1 MTGPNA
7 LHNIIMGFQLFEI
20 AMNLCALFFLLVR
33 RNEFQQRLLIFMA
46 FGTAV
51 YNLALLSEIVPY
63 TSFETIFFAK
73 CVQTVAVGMFQIPFL
88 IFCSQYIGRTI
99 KRYVLR
105 TIMVVY
111 GIISAVQFL
120 GPDSTLYYRSVRFVD
135 DDVFPHIEV
144 ELGIFGIAFWVL
156 MVFGPIIIELSILIY
171 GLIHEKDQH
180 TRRSELQF
188 IVQVSLSVAVF
199 FFALPL
205 IDATGYNPFMLVAGL
220 ALCAKIFLSWRKRGL
235 DVVAMVAR
243 TSLEALGQPI
253 IILDSH
259 DRIIYYNNR
268 AKEIVD
274 IVDLY
279 VGRHIREFSGFAM
292 RKGYAVAEHEFV
304 KDDMVYHSEWTDI
317 LDVDNE
323 KVGTTILFVDITAE
337 RLAVEEMK
345 RKKIEAD
352 KANEAKSIFLANMSH
367 EIRTPMNAII
377 GMSELIIEESR
388 GRKVYNMAV
397 QIKKAAR
404 NLLSIIN
411 NILDYSKMEAD
422 KMELVEDE
430 YFLDEMVEDTFN
442 LISIPAMERGL
453 QVNLYMDDSLPCKLY
468 GDDGKIS
475 QILINLLNNAIKF
488 TKKGH
493 IDLTVN
499 GAVAKDNVQLIFSVE
514 DTGSGISEKD
524 QMKIFDSFA
533 QVDKI
538 NNKSVEGTGL
548 GLSITKG
555 LVDMLGGKIALSSV
569 YGEGSTFSV
578 SLYQQIIDK
587 TSIREYNRENA
598 PEEKERRL
606 FVAHDTKILVCD
618 DNKINLLVVE
628 GMLELYEPDVTM
640 VNSGPEA
647 IESVV
652 NNDYDIIL
660 MDHMMPDMDGIE
672 TTQHIRTACASR
684 ARKPYIVAL
693 TANSYDGAKEMFLS
707 RGFDNFLAKPVD
719 KIELYE
725 LLLDVIPEAKRHFV
739 EDEVAPLTYSE
750 DELASLHM
758 KDVDVRKAMES
769 REGSISDYI
778 KVLDLYYLEGQDKID
793 EIRSAYNDKDFD
805 NYEIYVHGLKS
816 TSLSIGADGLSDMAK
831 AHEFAA
837 KDNNIK
843 FIDENIDTLL
853 AEYDK
858 ILSEIHEVLINK
870 GVETRIDDED
880 KLEGMDKKQLEYRL
894 RKVLHFSEDFK
905 NKEAKEE
912 LDGILKYRLDE
923 DTTKAIESI
932 SVMFKTYDDD
942 GAEDAIRELLDGG
955 L

>member
-1 MTGPNA
+1 
-7 LHNIIMGFQLFEI
+7 
-20 AMNLCALFFLLVR
+20 
-33 RNEFQQRLLIFMA
+33 
-46 FGTAV
+46 
-51 YNLALLSEIVPY
+51 
-63 TSFETIFFAK
+63 
-73 CVQTVAVGMFQIPFL
+73 
-88 IFCSQYIGRTI
+88 
-99 KRYVLR
+99 
-105 TIMVVY
+105 
-111 GIISAVQFL
+111 
-120 GPDSTLYYRSVRFVD
+120 
-135 DDVFPHIEV
+135 
-144 ELGIFGIAFWVL
+144 
-156 MVFGPIIIELSILIY
+156 
-171 GLIHEKDQH
+171 
-180 TRRSELQF
+180 
-188 IVQVSLSVAVF
+188 
-199 FFALPL
+199 
-205 IDATGYNPFMLVAGL
+205 
-220 ALCAKIFLSWRKRGL
+220 
-235 DVVAMVAR
+235 
-243 TSLEALGQPI
+243 
-253 IILDSH
+253 
-259 DRIIYYNNR
+259 
-268 AKEIVD
+268 
-274 IVDLY
+274 
-279 VGRHIREFSGFAM
+279 
-292 RKGYAVAEHEFV
+292 
-304 KDDMVYHSEWTDI
+304 
-317 LDVDNE
+317 
-323 KVGTTILFVDITAE
+323 
-337 RLAVEEMK
+337 
-345 RKKIEAD
+345 
-352 KANEAKSIFLANMSH
+352 
-367 EIRTPMNAII
+367 MNAII

-499 GAVAKDNVQLIFSVE
+499 GAVDKDNVQLIFSVE

-578 SLYQQIIDK
+578 SLSQQIIDR

-778 KVLDLYYLEGQDKID
+778 KVLDLYYLEGRDKID
-793 EIRSAYNDKDFD
+793 EIRGAYNDKDFD

-858 ILSEIHEVLINK
+858 ILGEIHEVLINK

-894 RKVLHFSEDFK
+894 RKVLHFSEDFR